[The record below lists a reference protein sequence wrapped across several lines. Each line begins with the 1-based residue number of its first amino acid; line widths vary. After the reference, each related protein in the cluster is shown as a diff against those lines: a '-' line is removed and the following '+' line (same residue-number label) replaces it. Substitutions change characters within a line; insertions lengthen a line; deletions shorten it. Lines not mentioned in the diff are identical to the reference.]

1 MKKLI
6 MLLLLISMSV
16 FAGQWDEEEQS
27 YYEGGIKV
35 GFGGST
41 WIGDDVNDDNKV
53 MKLSYQIGAFFISP
67 VNDQLSFQSE
77 LLFDFKGAKY
87 ANGNNSSG
95 LDTSYLTVPLL
106 LSFKA
111 NDNFKFYGGAY
122 ASFLLSAT
130 FWYDN
135 EEIGS
140 DTKSIT
146 DDFNRFDYGFSV
158 GAMFKNGKL
167 VFDFRYNHGLAKLD
181 NNQKTDKFNQQYML
195 SFGYLF

>member
-1 MKKLI
+1 
-6 MLLLLISMSV
+6 MSV

-35 GFGGST
+35 GLGGST

-67 VNDQLSFQSE
+67 LNDQLSFQSE
-77 LLFDFKGAKY
+77 LLFDFKGTKY
-87 ANGNNSSG
+87 ASGGNSSG
-95 LDTSYLTVPLL
+95 VDTSYLTVPLL

-122 ASFLLSAT
+122 VSFLLSAT
-130 FWYDN
+130 EWTDYDGL
-135 EEIGS
+135 GS
-140 DTKSIT
+140 DSNSVT
-146 DDFNRFDYGFSV
+146 DKFNKFDYGLSV
-158 GAMFKNGKL
+158 GAMFKNGKF

-181 NNQKTDKFNQQYML
+181 EEQDFDNYNQQFMI
-195 SFGYLF
+195 SAGYLF